1 MIDLR
6 SDTVTRPT
14 PAMRR
19 AIASAEVGDDVYGE
33 DPTVNRLEAL
43 AAERVGKERALFL
56 PSGTMGNQV
65 AIRCHTEP
73 GDEVL
78 VEDGAHPFHYEAG
91 GAALISGVLLR
102 RIAGTAGVIDPATLQ
117 AELRDEDVHHAPQRL
132 VCVEDTSN
140 RGGGTVWPLAHLD
153 EVAAVAH
160 RHGAATHMDGARL
173 FNAVVASG
181 IPAARRVRGYDTVTF
196 CLSKGLGAPV
206 GSLLCG
212 PVEVIAKA
220 RRVRK
225 ALGGGM
231 RQAGLLAA
239 AGIHALEHH
248 VDRLADDHARA
259 AALARGLA
267 RRGLQVQPPQ
277 TNMVYVTFDDA
288 RSLVARLRHHGVL
301 CGAVGAD
308 RIRLVLHLDIHDEDI
323 DATLAAFDRALEP

>member
-19 AIASAEVGDDVYGE
+19 AVASAEVGDDVYGE

-43 AAERVGKERALFL
+43 AAERLGKERALFL

-73 GDEVL
+73 GDEVI

-102 RIAGTAGVIDPATLQ
+102 RIAGTAGVIDPAALQ
-117 AELRDEDVHHAPQRL
+117 AEFRDEDVHHAPQRL

-181 IPAARRVRGYDTVTF
+181 IPATRRVRGYDTVTF

-212 PVEVIAKA
+212 PAEVIAKA

-267 RRGLQVQPPQ
+267 RRGLEVQPPQ
-277 TNMVYVTFDDA
+277 TNMVYVTVDDA
-288 RSLVARLRHHGVL
+288 RALVARLRDHGVL

-308 RIRLVLHLDIHDEDI
+308 RIRLVLHLDIHDEDV
-323 DATLAAFDRALEP
+323 DATLAAFDRALES